1 MGVDADV
8 GSSQL
13 AMTHVGFALGVA
25 EAMADPWTRFCELV
39 DGGLE
44 VANAVAFDEV
54 AMGAAKA
61 LTSATKAAKSA
72 VELLCV
78 TCVYGLFIWVVFGA
92 FINLAFLSRLTPSL
106 AKWHQTPL
114 STPITS

>member
-1 MGVDADV
+1 MCWYVCVYVRIYVRYVLLMGVDADV

-39 DGGLE
+39 DDGLE

-72 VELLCV
+72 VELLCYMCLR
-78 TCVYGLFIWVVFGA
+78 TFHLGCVWGFC
-92 FINLAFLSRLTPSL
+92 
-106 AKWHQTPL
+106 
-114 STPITS
+114 